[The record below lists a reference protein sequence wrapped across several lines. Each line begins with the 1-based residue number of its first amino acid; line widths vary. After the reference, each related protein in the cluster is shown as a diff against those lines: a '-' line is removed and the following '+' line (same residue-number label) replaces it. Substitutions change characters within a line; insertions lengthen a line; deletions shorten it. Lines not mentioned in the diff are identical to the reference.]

1 MEKYIRGHDNAQI
14 FYISLPG
21 ERKKPTLVFVHSIG
35 ANWTVWKTEISYF
48 HRLGYPCIAFDL
60 RSHGLS
66 EVVTSTEAYSF
77 PNFSHD
83 LRKIL
88 DAEKV
93 KKFILMGHSFGGG
106 VAITYCGLYPKKL
119 PLKLILVETAH
130 RYPWAHHHELNMNP
144 YIAMLLRFLAEHQ
157 RFTNA
162 HLPHLRELDFSTEF
176 HRKQRTKLGVFLEAL
191 HVTPLK
197 SILKCIDQLQKWSFE
212 HLQDTEK
219 VLQSLRIPVLI
230 VSGSEDLVV
239 PLQFQEELHHLIKK
253 SQLRVIMGAYHRIPT
268 QNPEELCHLV
278 QQFLEEKK

>member
-1 MEKYIRGHDNAQI
+1 
-14 FYISLPG
+14 
-21 ERKKPTLVFVHSIG
+21 
-35 ANWTVWKTEISYF
+35 
-48 HRLGYPCIAFDL
+48 
-60 RSHGLS
+60 
-66 EVVTSTEAYSF
+66 
-77 PNFSHD
+77 
-83 LRKIL
+83 
-88 DAEKV
+88 
-93 KKFILMGHSFGGG
+93 
-106 VAITYCGLYPKKL
+106 
-119 PLKLILVETAH
+119 
-130 RYPWAHHHELNMNP
+130 MNP

>member
-106 VAITYCGLYPKKL
+106 VAIT
-119 PLKLILVETAH
+119 
-130 RYPWAHHHELNMNP
+130 
-144 YIAMLLRFLAEHQ
+144 
-157 RFTNA
+157 
-162 HLPHLRELDFSTEF
+162 
-176 HRKQRTKLGVFLEAL
+176 
-191 HVTPLK
+191 
-197 SILKCIDQLQKWSFE
+197 
-212 HLQDTEK
+212 
-219 VLQSLRIPVLI
+219 
-230 VSGSEDLVV
+230 
-239 PLQFQEELHHLIKK
+239 
-253 SQLRVIMGAYHRIPT
+253 
-268 QNPEELCHLV
+268 
-278 QQFLEEKK
+278 